1 MEYKKTYVPQKGYTC
16 LSKIGESSLQL
27 IEFGIVELW
36 EGDCLTFDTQDKET
50 AFIILSG
57 QASFRFDD
65 QAGPQRLS
73 APGQAGGDIRPHALQ
88 SGGLRR
94 TD

>member
-36 EGDCLTFDTQDKET
+36 EGDWLPDKGATLKVSLIFTNWNTEGDVEGSLGI
-50 AFIILSG
+50 FEIDEIEI
-57 QASFRFDD
+57 SFYY
-65 QAGPQRLS
+65 LKN
-73 APGQAGGDIRPHALQ
+73 L
-88 SGGLRR
+88 L
-94 TD
+94 